1 MMPIGVAVKDY
12 EVGVVILAVTTGESV
27 AQCGTDLQIDSYNT
41 MILLYYSYNNL
52 IYNIIT

>member
-52 IYNIIT
+52 I